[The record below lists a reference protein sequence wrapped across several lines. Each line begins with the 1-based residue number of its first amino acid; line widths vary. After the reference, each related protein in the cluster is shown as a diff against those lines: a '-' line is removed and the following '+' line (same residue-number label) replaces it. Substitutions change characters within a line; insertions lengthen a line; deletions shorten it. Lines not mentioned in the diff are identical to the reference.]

1 MDSFAYVLVGLVQ
14 GITEWLPVSSKSQ
27 DMLVM
32 GFMGLTPEMAYSVA
46 IFLHFGTLLA
56 VLIRMRS
63 DVAAVVMR
71 LPAFRQDKLVQFLI
85 VSTALTAIVGAP
97 IYFLLRKSLGE
108 WGGGFVLA
116 MIGAFLLLTGLFIY
130 ASKKVMG
137 TRKMSDITFIDM
149 VVLGFAQAVTPL
161 PGVSRSGV
169 TVSALLLRGIKQEDA
184 LRLSFLMSIPAVV
197 GALCLELL
205 LQGFVL
211 PEPEIIAGVFAAL
224 LAGYLTI
231 DLLLKVATK
240 LRFDVFCIV
249 FGLLALLVPIITQAL

>member
-1 MDSFAYVLVGLVQ
+1 MDPLAYIIAGLVQ
-14 GITEWLPVSSKSQ
+14 GITEWLPISSKSQ
-27 DMLVM
+27 DMVVM
-32 GFMGLTPEMAYSVA
+32 GFMGITPDVAYSIA
-46 IFLHFGTLLA
+46 IFLHLGTLLA

-63 DVAAVVMR
+63 DVASIVMR

-85 VSTALTAIVGAP
+85 VSTALTGIVGAP
-97 IYFLLRKSLGE
+97 IYFLLRKSLAE
-108 WGGGFVLA
+108 WDGGIVLA
-116 MIGAFLLLTGLFIY
+116 VIGAFLILTGLFIY
-130 ASKKVMG
+130 VSKRVMG
-137 TRKMSDITFIDM
+137 TRKMSEINLMDM
-149 VVLGFAQAVTPL
+149 VVLGFAQAFTPL

-169 TVSALLLRGIKQEDA
+169 TVSALLLRGISQEDA

-211 PEPEIIAGVFAAL
+211 PGPEILAGVFTAL
-224 LAGYLTI
+224 VAGYLTI

-249 FGLLALLVPIITQAL
+249 FGLLALTVQVVTLAL